1 MEEKTDELA
10 VHNWGRGCPPMTMTS
25 LETQVAPGAPKE
37 NLLHLVAYFNGAR
50 TVSSRLA
57 VAATPQLF
65 VRATEQAS
73 SS

>member
-1 MEEKTDELA
+1 MDKDLDKA
-10 VHNWGRGCPPMTMTS
+10 PAQKLKKLVVHFTAQSRD
-25 LETQVAPGAPKE
+25 